1 MINND
6 QKIKLVDFGFTAEY
20 GLDIKTGT
28 KIHRTTK
35 CGTTD
40 YFAPEILNNFN

>member
-1 MINND
+1 MIKKNEE
-6 QKIKLVDFGFTAEY
+6 IKLVDFGFTAEY
-20 GLDIKTGT
+20 GLDIQTGR

-40 YFAPEILNNFN
+40 YFAPEVLNFDN